1 MPKFNLVGNTFNY
14 ADAPR
19 CSVWGKESK
28 HIEWVEE
35 GCEGTFFIDNA
46 IGLAFDN
53 DDIKGPKYAWILES
67 AAILPQ
73 ITDFARNL
81 PGKDRMLETFDT
93 IFTHNQA
100 LINIDPDKFKWV
112 PAQGTWIKE
121 PKVYDKTKMISMIA
135 SNKNMCQGHRDRL
148 EWVDRLKDAEG
159 IDFFGRGFD
168 TEIDTKE
175 EGLCDYMFSVAIENA
190 SYETYFTEKLL
201 DCFATG
207 TIPVYYGAPNIGDH
221 FNKDG
226 IIDLSEEFDVSEEL
240 YYNKMDA
247 IKDNLERTKKMEIL
261 EDFIWENYF
270 S

>member
-14 ADAPR
+14 ADAAR

-35 GCEGTFFIDNA
+35 GGQGTFYIDSA
-46 IGLAFDN
+46 IGLAMDN
-53 DDIKGPKYAWILES
+53 DEVEGPKYAWILES

-81 PGKDRMLETFDT
+81 PGRDRMLETFDT

-100 LINIDPDKFKWV
+100 LIDIDSDKFKWV
-112 PAQGTWIKE
+112 PAQGTWIKD

-226 IIDLSEEFDVSEEL
+226 IIDLSEEFDVSEEI

>member
-14 ADAPR
+14 EDAPR

-35 GCEGTFFIDNA
+35 GGEGTFFIDNA

-53 DDIKGPKYAWILES
+53 EDIKGPKYAWILES

-81 PGKDRMLETFDT
+81 PGRDRMLETFDT

-100 LINIDPDKFKWV
+100 LIDIDSDKFKWV
-112 PAQGTWIKE
+112 PAQGTWIKD

-159 IDFFGRGFD
+159 IDFFG
-168 TEIDTKE
+168 
-175 EGLCDYMFSVAIENA
+175 
-190 SYETYFTEKLL
+190 
-201 DCFATG
+201 
-207 TIPVYYGAPNIGDH
+207 
-221 FNKDG
+221 
-226 IIDLSEEFDVSEEL
+226 
-240 YYNKMDA
+240 
-247 IKDNLERTKKMEIL
+247 
-261 EDFIWENYF
+261 
-270 S
+270 

>member
-14 ADAPR
+14 EDAPR

-35 GCEGTFFIDNA
+35 GGEGTFYIDNA

-53 DDIKGPKYAWILES
+53 DEVKGPKYAWILES

-81 PGKDRMLETFDT
+81 PGRDRMIETFDT

-100 LINIDPDKFKWV
+100 LIDIDPEKFKWV

-121 PKVYDKTKMISMIA
+121 PKVYDKTKMISMIS

-148 EWVDRLKDAEG
+148 EWVDRL
-159 IDFFGRGFD
+159 
-168 TEIDTKE
+168 
-175 EGLCDYMFSVAIENA
+175 
-190 SYETYFTEKLL
+190 
-201 DCFATG
+201 
-207 TIPVYYGAPNIGDH
+207 
-221 FNKDG
+221 
-226 IIDLSEEFDVSEEL
+226 
-240 YYNKMDA
+240 
-247 IKDNLERTKKMEIL
+247 
-261 EDFIWENYF
+261 
-270 S
+270 